1 MNTYLIEPDT
11 ADKRDS
17 RNCLRVEFID
27 PQPRCIR
34 KPRNAMAWLA
44 LNKMPW
50 IIKTEWQNFGYCSG
64 SSKCSSCLVAIDC
77 KCDEIAEQNKKD
89 YPHLPYTSLCSCNIC
104 GRYGEFLGENYQA
117 EYKRL
122 DKYINNQ

>member
-1 MNTYLIEPDT
+1 MGNLYLIEPGL
-11 ADKRDS
+11 ADDKAS

-64 SSKCSSCLVAIDC
+64 KENCGDCPVAKEC
-77 KCDEIAEQNKKD
+77 TCDARAGENKKEF
-89 YPHLPYTSLCSCNIC
+89 PAQPYTSLTSCNVC
-104 GRYGEFLGENYQA
+104 GRYSAFLGDGFEK
-117 EYKRL
+117 EYEQLVKFMV
-122 DKYINNQ
+122 